1 MSHKVLV
8 NGSAGR
14 MGQAIISCAKNK
26 GIMVHGEIDQGVDPA
41 EFIAGCDAVID
52 FSIHSITPKIVS
64 LAAQH
69 NKPVIIGTTGHSDEE
84 RAIIMEAT
92 KKIPIVWAG
101 NYSTGVNLLFYL
113 TQKAAEVLSDGYDP
127 EVIEMHHKHKVDAP
141 SGTAARLLEVL
152 QETFN
157 LSDEQVKHGRE
168 GIIGP
173 RPAKEIGMH
182 TLRGGDVVGD
192 HTVLFAG
199 DGERIELTHKASNR
213 NIFANGSLDA
223 SVWVV
228 GKEPGLYSMQD
239 VLGLK

>member
-1 MSHKVLV
+1 
-8 NGSAGR
+8 
-14 MGQAIISCAKNK
+14 MGQAIIACAKAK
-26 GIMVHGEIDQGVDPA
+26 GIEVTGAVDQGVNPED
-41 EFIAGCDAVID
+41 FIEKCDAVID
-52 FSIHSITPKIVS
+52 FSIHSITPKIVA
-64 LAAQH
+64 LAAKH
-69 NKPVIIGTTGHSDEE
+69 KKPVVIGTTGHSEQE
-84 RAIIMEAT
+84 RADILEAT
-92 KKIPIVWAG
+92 KVIPIVWAG

-113 TQKAAEVLSDGYDP
+113 TQKAAEVLQEGYDP

-152 QETFN
+152 QDAFN
-157 LSDEQVKHGRE
+157 LTSDQVKHGRE

-173 RPAKEIGMH
+173 RPVKEIGMH

-223 SVWVV
+223 SKWVV
-228 GKEPGLYSMQD
+228 SQSPGLYSMQD